1 MNNRSWPIRSKIIA
15 LAAVPLS
22 ALLVLWI
29 FATML
34 TAGPAISLFN
44 AQTLLNDVNKPGE
57 TLVAE
62 LQRERRLSL
71 VYLAGRRDVPSLR
84 EQRVRTD
91 RAIAE
96 FRRRATG
103 ADLRDAAGDLLET
116 RINQTLT
123 ALEILPSGRGFID
136 RREVDRSG
144 ALGLYSNIVESTY
157 RTFSAIA
164 TQPDD
169 DISRDAR
176 TLIALGRAR
185 ETLGQTDAIVA
196 GVVAA
201 GRFAEGEHSQLVQI
215 IGTQQYLYAAAV
227 ADLAEAERA
236 RYQKLTEGAQFVRL
250 AAMQQQLVSQGRTGA
265 RAPIDGDSW
274 QRSYDEVQRQLR
286 DFELEAAEDLARRS
300 TPVAAWI
307 VVRLAVAAL
316 LGLAALAGSLY
327 LALRV
332 GRSLIDRMTRLRATA
347 LQTANERLPSVVNRL
362 RRGEEVDVAAE
373 TPALDFGDDE
383 LGQVG
388 HAFGQVHRAAVQ
400 SAVDEAAVRSGL
412 REVFLNMARR
422 SQTLLHRQLAL
433 LDRMERRTTDPDE
446 LENLFRVDHLA
457 TRMRRHAEDL
467 VILAGAA
474 AGRGWRHPVPMV
486 DVIRGA
492 ISEVED
498 YTRVDIQNVQSG
510 AVVGRAVGDVIH
522 LLAELIENATS
533 FSPPHTRVQV
543 SGQTVGRGYAVE
555 VEDRGLGM
563 SREAIEETNR
573 RLVDPPDFDPASS
586 SRLGLFVV
594 AQLGARTGVKVQLRP
609 SAYGG
614 ITAVALLPA
623 DLVVDGFGALA
634 LPPGEPV
641 STPAAPPAGL
651 APRHM
656 APSVDDDSVST
667 RPIALPPVVVG
678 QVQLPAEVPAPR
690 RPADD
695 QAAPV
700 GEDGLPQRVRRPRSA
715 SATMPLA
722 GDGVATGDTEPVA
735 RTPDQV
741 RAVMSALQSGT
752 ARGRRDATGGMD
764 PPVGA
769 LPPNNDGSDA
779 GGESR

>member
-1 MNNRSWPIRSKIIA
+1 DEVGR
-15 LAAVPLS
+15 
-22 ALLVLWI
+22 
-29 FATML
+29 
-34 TAGPAISLFN
+34 
-44 AQTLLNDVNKPGE
+44 PGE

-71 VYLAGRRDVPSLR
+71 VYLAGRGDVPALR

-91 RAIAE
+91 RTVAE

-103 ADLRDAAGDLLET
+103 TDLRNAAGDLLET

-164 TQPDD
+164 TQPDE

-201 GRFAEGEHSQLVQI
+201 GRFADGEHSQLVQI

-227 ADLAEAERA
+227 AELGEAERA
-236 RYQKLTEGAQFVRL
+236 EYQKLTEGSQFVRL
-250 AAMQQQLVSQGRTGA
+250 TAMQQQLASKGRTGA
-265 RAPIDGDSW
+265 PAPVDGDAW

-286 DFELEAAEDLARRS
+286 DFELDAADDLTRRT
-300 TPVAAWI
+300 TPVAVWI

-316 LGLAALAGSLY
+316 LGLAAVAGSLY

-347 LQTANERLPSVVNRL
+347 LRTANEGLPSVVNRL

-388 HAFGQVHRAAVQ
+388 HAFGQVHRAAVR

-412 REVFLNMARR
+412 REAFLNMARR
-422 SQTLLHRQLAL
+422 SQTLLQRQLAL

-446 LENLFRVDHLA
+446 LEDLFRVDHLA

-474 AGRGWRHPVPMV
+474 AGRGWRNPVPMV

-498 YTRVDIQNVQSG
+498 YTRVDIQAVQSG

-533 FSPPHTRVQV
+533 FSPPHTRVHV
-543 SGQTVGRGYAVE
+543 SGQMVGRGYAIE

-563 SREAIEETNR
+563 SPEAIEETNR
-573 RLVDPPDFDPASS
+573 RLADPPDFDPASS

-594 AQLGARTGVKVQLRP
+594 AQLGARTDVKVQLRP

-614 ITAVALLPA
+614 VTAIALLPA
-623 DLVVDGFGALA
+623 DLVVDGSGALA
-634 LPPGEPV
+634 LPPGEPM
-641 STPAAPPAGL
+641 SMPAAPPAGSS
-651 APRHM
+651 PRHM
-656 APSVDDDSVST
+656 ARSVDDDSVIT
-667 RPIALPPVVVG
+667 RPIAPPPVVVG
-678 QVQLPAEVPAPR
+678 QVQSLADVPAPR

-695 QAAPV
+695 RAVPPI

-715 SATMPLA
+715 PTTVPLDGAGVVA
-722 GDGVATGDTEPVA
+722 GDTVPVA
-735 RTPDQV
+735 RTPDQI

-752 ARGRRDATGGMD
+752 ARGRRDATGETGTA
-764 PPVGA
+764 VGA
-769 LPPNNDGSDA
+769 PPPARDGSDP
-779 GGESR
+779 GGES